1 MKQLQIE
8 NYSSINTIKL
18 RQDVKKMQHQ
28 VLFSRALK
36 AYSEVWDNFWHL
48 KAFLKT

>member
-18 RQDVKKMQHQ
+18 RQDVKKCNIKFCFREH
-28 VLFSRALK
+28 
-36 AYSEVWDNFWHL
+36 
-48 KAFLKT
+48 